1 VPLFF
6 VSPRAFVPSGAAQT
20 LLVATPSRIVVLLL
34 FTFGLFG
41 LVLSGCSLFEDE
53 PVAVEISGRV
63 TNENAAPL
71 AGADVVAQYDGTTQ
85 TQVTGAGGTY
95 RFEFEIPEAAE
106 VEVTVGLQVDGAVI
120 NATTLTVTS
129 DDPVQSD
136 IDFVLTVEGGGGDG
150 PVVSEPSG
158 SIARL
163 VLSGT
168 PSTTLRVIESGGPE
182 TLPLTFVGVDSVGQA
197 VNGSNAATV
206 RFRFGQNPG
215 GDLSVSPEEAQTNAR
230 GEVTAVVSSGTR
242 AGVVQLVAE
251 ATRPDGAIVRSDP
264 VRLTIHGGLPAQT
277 FFTVAP
283 AIRNIP
289 GLVRFSETTP
299 IEVIAGDRF
308 SNPVAP
314 GTAVYFSTTHG
325 VIGASTETSND
336 GLGSVTLRSANP
348 LPLTDGV
355 VVVTAETAG
364 QDEERVFDQTPV
376 VFSGPTTL
384 RLSPETAGFGSYTLT
399 VADALGNPLTE
410 GTSVVV
416 TVQGE
421 GVKLAG
427 STEVR
432 LDDTGVT
439 TSDTNGDGLLQPSE
453 VTVVTGRDITEFPF
467 SVTRDPESTV
477 QSVSSITV
485 TVTSPNGD
493 LTTSIFPSGT
503 ATASA
508 NGTALPTT
516 RIGAGVEV
524 TTRR

>member
-1 VPLFF
+1 M
-6 VSPRAFVPSGAAQT
+6 PRVAMARFAA
-20 LLVATPSRIVVLLL
+20 ATPSLIAVTFLVMAGLLS
-34 FTFGLFG
+34 
-41 LVLSGCSLFEDE
+41 VMLSGCSLFEDK
-53 PVAVEISGRV
+53 PVLVEISGRV
-63 TNENAAPL
+63 TNEEASPL

-85 TQVTGAGGTY
+85 TQVTGPGGTY
-95 RFEFEIPEAAE
+95 LFEFEIPEAAE
-106 VEVTVGLQVDGAVI
+106 VEVTVGLQVDGAVV
-120 NATTLTVTS
+120 NARTLTVTS
-129 DDPVQSD
+129 DDPVQRNV
-136 IDFVLTVEGGGGDG
+136 DFVLAISDGDDDG

-168 PSTTLRVIESGGPE
+168 PSTTLRVVESGGPE
-182 TLPLTFVGVDSVGQA
+182 TLALTFVGLDSLGRT

-215 GDLSVSPEEAQTNAR
+215 GDLSVSPEEGQTDAR

-242 AGVVQLVAE
+242 AGIVQLVAE
-251 ATRPDGAIVRSDP
+251 ATRPDGGIVRSDP
-264 VRLTIHGGLPAQT
+264 VRLTIHGGLPDQT

-289 GLVRFSETTP
+289 GLVRFSETTS
-299 IEVIAGDRF
+299 IEVIAGDQF

-314 GTAVYFSTTHG
+314 GTSVYFSTTHG
-325 VIGASTETSND
+325 VIGASTETSSE
-336 GLGSVTLRSANP
+336 GLGSVVLRSANP
-348 LPLTDGV
+348 LPLTNGIA
-355 VVVTAETAG
+355 VVTAETAG
-364 QDEERVFDQTPV
+364 RDEERVFDQTPV

-384 RLSPETAGFGSYTLT
+384 RLSPGTAGFGTYTLT
-399 VADALGNPLTE
+399 VADPLGNPLTE

-416 TVQGE
+416 TVDGE
-421 GVKLAG
+421 GVELAG
-427 STEVR
+427 STEVS

-439 TSDTNGDGLLQPSE
+439 TSDANGDGQLQPNE

-467 SVTRDPESTV
+467 SVTRDPESTE

-508 NGTALPTT
+508 NGTTLPTK

-524 TTRR
+524 TADR

>member
-1 VPLFF
+1 MPSFF
-6 VSPRAFVPSGAAQT
+6 VSPRTFVPLGAAQT
-20 LLVATPSRIVVLLL
+20 PLAATPSRIAVLFVLVS
-34 FTFGLFG
+34 GLFG
-41 LVLSGCSLFEDE
+41 LVLSGCSLFDDE
-53 PVAVEISGRV
+53 PVTVEISGRV
-63 TNENAAPL
+63 TNEDAAPL
-71 AGADVVAQYDGTTQ
+71 AGAEVVARYDGTTQ

-95 RFEFEIPEAAE
+95 LFEFEIPEASE
-106 VEVTVGLQVDGAVI
+106 VEVTVGLQVDGVVV

-129 DDPVQSD
+129 DDPVQRD
-136 IDFVLTVEGGGGDG
+136 VNFVFTADGGGGG

-182 TLPLTFVGVDSVGQA
+182 TLPLTFVGLDSLGQA

-215 GDLSVSPEEAQTNAR
+215 GELSVSPEEGQTDAR
-230 GEVTAVVSSGTR
+230 GQITAVVSSGTR
-242 AGVVQLVAE
+242 AGIVQLVAE
-251 ATRPDGAIVRSDP
+251 ATRPDGGIVRSDP
-264 VRLTIHGGLPAQT
+264 VRLTIHGGLPNQT
-277 FFTVAP
+277 FFTAAP

-299 IEVIAGDRF
+299 IEVIAGDQF

-325 VIGASTETSND
+325 VIGASTQTSSE
-336 GLGSVTLRSANP
+336 GLGSVILRSANP
-348 LPLTDGV
+348 LPLTNGV

-364 QDEERVFDQTPV
+364 RDEERVFDQTPV

-384 RLSPETAGFGSYTLT
+384 RLSPGTAGFGSYTLT
-399 VADALGNPLTE
+399 VADARGNPLVE

-416 TVQGE
+416 TVAGE
-421 GVKLAG
+421 GVELAG
-427 STEVR
+427 STEVS

-453 VTVVTGRDITEFPF
+453 VTVLTGRDITEFPF
-467 SVTRDPESTV
+467 SVTRDPESTE

-516 RIGAGVEV
+516 RTGVGV
-524 TTRR
+524 KAMVQR

>member
-1 VPLFF
+1 VPSFF
-6 VSPRAFVPSGAAQT
+6 VSQQAFAPSGAEQILFA
-20 LLVATPSRIVVLLL
+20 ATPSRIAAFLLL
-34 FTFGLFG
+34 VSGLFG
-41 LVLSGCSLFEDE
+41 LVLSGCSLFEDD
-53 PVAVEISGRV
+53 PVTVEISGRV

-71 AGADVVAQYDGTTQ
+71 AGAEVVAQYNGTTQ

-95 RFEFEIPEAAE
+95 QFEFEIPEAAE
-106 VEVTVGLQVDGAVI
+106 VEVTVGLQVDGTVI
-120 NATTLTVTS
+120 NATSLTVTS
-129 DDPVQSD
+129 DDPVQRD
-136 IDFVLTVEGGGGDG
+136 VDFVLTVEDGGDG

-168 PSTTLRVIESGGPE
+168 PSTTLRVVESGGPE
-182 TLPLTFVGVDSVGQA
+182 TVSLTFVGLDSLGRT

-215 GDLSVSPEEAQTNAR
+215 GDLSVSPAEGQTNAR

-242 AGVVQLVAE
+242 AGIVQLVAE
-251 ATRPDGAIVRSDP
+251 ATRPGGGIVRSDP
-264 VRLTIHGGLPAQT
+264 VRLTVHGGLPDQA

-325 VIGASTETSND
+325 VIGASTETTSE
-336 GLGSVTLRSANP
+336 GLGSVILRSANP
-348 LPLTDGV
+348 LPTTDGIAI
-355 VVVTAETAG
+355 VTAGTAG
-364 QDEERVFDQTPV
+364 RDEERVFDQTPV

-384 RLSPETAGFGSYTLT
+384 QLSPGTAGFGSYTLT
-399 VADALGNPLTE
+399 VADALGNPLVE
-410 GTSVVV
+410 GTSVIV
-416 TVQGE
+416 TVSGE
-421 GVKLAG
+421 GVEVAG
-427 STEVR
+427 STEVS
-432 LDDTGVT
+432 LGDTGVT
-439 TSDTNGDGLLQPSE
+439 TSDANGDGLLQPSE

-467 SVTRDPESTV
+467 SITRDPESTE
-477 QSVSSITV
+477 QSVNSITV

-493 LTTSIFPSGT
+493 LTTSIFPSSA
-503 ATASA
+503 ATAST
-508 NGTALPTT
+508 NGTTIPPTRT
-516 RIGAGVEV
+516 ASGVQATLE
-524 TTRR
+524 R

>member
-1 VPLFF
+1 MPHLTTATPLFLA
-6 VSPRAFVPSGAAQT
+6 VT
-20 LLVATPSRIVVLLL
+20 LLLVVSLLSI
-34 FTFGLFG
+34 
-41 LVLSGCSLFEDE
+41 VLSGCSLFEDE
-53 PVAVEISGRV
+53 PVLVEISGRV
-63 TNENAAPL
+63 TNEEASPL

-85 TQVTGAGGTY
+85 TQVTGSGGTY
-95 RFEFEIPEAAE
+95 LFEFEIPEAAE
-106 VEVTVGLQVDGAVI
+106 AEVTVGLQVDGAVV
-120 NATTLTVTS
+120 NARTLTVTS
-129 DDPVQSD
+129 DNPVQRNV
-136 IDFVLTVEGGGGDG
+136 DFVLAISDGDDDG

-158 SIARL
+158 FIARL

-168 PSTTLRVIESGGPE
+168 PPTTLRVIESGGPE
-182 TLPLTFVGVDSVGQA
+182 TLPLTFVGLDSLGRT

-215 GDLSVSPEEAQTNAR
+215 GDLSVSPEEGQTDAR

-242 AGVVQLVAE
+242 AGIVQLVAE
-251 ATRPDGAIVRSDP
+251 ATRPDGGIVRSDP
-264 VRLTIHGGLPAQT
+264 VRLTIHGGLPDQT
-277 FFTVAP
+277 FFTAAP

-314 GTAVYFSTTHG
+314 GTAIYFSTTHG
-325 VIGASTETSND
+325 VIGASTETSSE
-336 GLGSVTLRSANP
+336 GLGSVVLRSANP
-348 LPLTDGV
+348 LPLTNGIA
-355 VVVTAETAG
+355 VVTAETAG
-364 QDEERVFDQTPV
+364 RDEERVFDQTPV

-384 RLSPETAGFGSYTLT
+384 RLSPGTAGFGSYTLT

-427 STEVR
+427 STEVS

-439 TSDTNGDGLLQPSE
+439 TSDTNGDGQLQPRE

-467 SVTRDPESTV
+467 SVTRDPESV
-477 QSVSSITV
+477 EQSVSSITV
-485 TVTSPNGD
+485 TVTSPNGN

-508 NGTALPTT
+508 NGTAVDTKRT
-516 RIGAGVEV
+516 GAGVEV
-524 TTRR
+524 TADR